1 MKRFLISIGIP
12 VYNGERFLRE
22 SIKSALSQS
31 WSEKEILVVDDG
43 STDSTQSIIRSFQ
56 GNIRSFRIEHQGVS
70 KARNVILKESK
81 GLWIQYL
88 DADDYL
94 LEDKIETQIK
104 ECPNI
109 QKYDVLLGG
118 LLVEEWERGQRKKNC
133 FQPEYLTHTYLD
145 PFIQWFNRYNP
156 NVAGC
161 LFLREALLKIG
172 GWNESLRFG
181 SEDNELYMR
190 IFQSSLRCFWTCSK
204 RAVYRENW
212 TTKSLSKSYPVE
224 VLRTEIK
231 LFDQMV
237 EWLQQKNMLSEQRKL
252 AACRAYFRILEDLAL
267 FRYDE
272 ALATYSRLLQQ
283 NVLPMKQWYRKFSKS
298 WIGRIFGFP
307 MRSWLRRYCF
317 AAKRIEKKIIK

>member
-109 QKYDVLLGG
+109 QKYDVLLGDCSS
-118 LLVEEWERGQRKKNC
+118 KNGK
-133 FQPEYLTHTYLD
+133 EAKEKR
-145 PFIQWFNRYNP
+145 IVFNLN
-156 NVAGC
+156 
-161 LFLREALLKIG
+161 I
-172 GWNESLRFG
+172 
-181 SEDNELYMR
+181 
-190 IFQSSLRCFWTCSK
+190 
-204 RAVYRENW
+204 
-212 TTKSLSKSYPVE
+212 
-224 VLRTEIK
+224 LRTLIWIPSSNGSIGII
-231 LFDQMV
+231 QM
-237 EWLQQKNMLSEQRKL
+237 SP
-252 AACRAYFRILEDLAL
+252 AAYF
-267 FRYDE
+267 
-272 ALATYSRLLQQ
+272 
-283 NVLPMKQWYRKFSKS
+283 
-298 WIGRIFGFP
+298 
-307 MRSWLRRYCF
+307 
-317 AAKRIEKKIIK
+317 